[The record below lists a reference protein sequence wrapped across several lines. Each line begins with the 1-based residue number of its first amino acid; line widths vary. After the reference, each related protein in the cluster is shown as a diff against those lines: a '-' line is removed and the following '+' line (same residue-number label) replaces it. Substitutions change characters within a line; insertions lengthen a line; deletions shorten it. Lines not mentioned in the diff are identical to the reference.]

1 MRKTCFNTSLVAII
15 FYFCFSSVFR
25 APVYANEIG
34 RDFEPNVVLGNA
46 FEEFSGVPLNHL
58 FLYVYNGEAN
68 TWQQIPFQIDEKFDA
83 SNFVYPGQTDNT
95 AGLDANDE
103 LVFMLKDAGEQNDF
117 SWLDDIDSRNY
128 VRYEIKVNNPLNG
141 KSAYLY
147 LYRSKT
153 LNLDL
158 NLSDYIQHFVSTT
171 NEKGEDKVKSLFY
184 EIRHKK
190 SSLPIYLSI
199 PQSAGG
205 SGVDL
210 VEEMKFRAKAR
221 VKVGPFP
228 TTINITEDQLDLDD
242 SRNDFIQIID
252 GLVRI
257 VRKVDAA
264 LEVPVIDPINFVM
277 PAGFFY
283 PYSSIIDIRVPTIS
297 DATISDGRISLNLT
311 TAAVGMKFASAKNS
325 QNPVLIDGSND
336 DAQLDKTLDNTVLPD
351 GNWLFFGEGSTSQG
365 TLVTLYPVQNN
376 VGESRLLYYVD
387 NKSGDAYANAGVFI
401 DGTIEPPFT
410 LTYKGYYL
418 SSSFNSALG
427 TQIASFEKNPV
438 QTSTTIQDFST
449 VPVELVAFQAT
460 VENNS
465 VFLNWQTATESNNF
479 GFDVELSYVDENW
492 KKVGFVEGNG
502 TTVQP
507 KSYKFILEDLQ
518 PGEYEFRLKQI
529 DTDGAFEYSH
539 AVTAFIG
546 VPVDFVLQQNFP
558 NPFNPT
564 TTISFQ
570 IPEITNGS
578 AAKTSL
584 KVYNLLGQEVIT
596 LVDEFKPPG
605 SYSIAWNAKDKNG
618 LAVPSGIYLYRL
630 QSGNFSSMKKMI
642 LVK

>member
-1 MRKTCFNTSLVAII
+1 MRKRCFNTSLFFTA
-15 FYFCFSSVFR
+15 FCFLSL
-25 APVYANEIG
+25 YASQLFANDLG
-34 RDFEPNVVLGNA
+34 RDFEHAMVSGS
-46 FEEFSGVPLNHL
+46 EFNDFNHALINEL
-58 FLYVYNGEAN
+58 FLFAYDGSNK
-68 TWQQIPFQIDEKFDA
+68 TWKQIPSQIDEKHNSVDY
-83 SNFVYPGQTDNT
+83 VYPGQQD
-95 AGLDANDE
+95 GGFGFDENDE
-103 LVFMLKDAGEQNDF
+103 LVFMLKDAGDENND
-117 SWLDDIDSRNY
+117 SWIDDPAAQTHR
-128 VRYEIKVNNPLNG
+128 RYEIKITNPLNEQ
-141 KSAYLY
+141 SSYVYLY
-147 LYRSKT
+147 LSNT
-153 LNLDL
+153 LQTVPGLA
-158 NLSDYIQHFVSTT
+158 DYIDHFKSTT
-171 NEKGEDKVKSLFY
+171 VEKGEDKVVSNFY
-184 EIRHKK
+184 EIRHRK
-190 SSLPIYLSI
+190 SSLPIYLTI

-205 SGVDL
+205 NGADL
-210 VEEMKFRAKAR
+210 VEELKFRAKAKIS
-221 VKVGPFP
+221 VF
-228 TTINITEDQLDLDD
+228 TIDIDEGMLDLDD
-242 SRNDFIQIID
+242 SRGDNIQIID
-252 GLVRI
+252 GRI
-257 VRKVDAA
+257 RIIRKVDAS
-264 LEVPVIDPINFVM
+264 LEVPIVDPINFVM

-283 PYSSIIDIRVPTIS
+283 PYSSIINVRVPTIT
-297 DATISDGRISLNLT
+297 DATISNGRLSLNLT
-311 TAAVGMKFASAKNS
+311 EAAKGMKFTSANNS
-325 QNPVLIDGSND
+325 PATVPIDGAND
-336 DAQLDKTLDNTVLPD
+336 NEALDKTLDGVLPD
-351 GNWLFFGEGSTSQG
+351 GNWLFFGEGSDSQG
-365 TLVTLYPVQNN
+365 TLVTLYPVQVD
-376 VGESRLLYYVD
+376 VGKSQSLFYDD
-387 NKSGDAYANAGVFI
+387 NGSGDAYANAGLSI
-401 DGTIEPPFT
+401 GGNINTPFV

-418 SSSFNSALG
+418 SSSYNNSVG
-427 TQIASFEKNPV
+427 GQVASFEKNPV
-438 QTSTTIQDFST
+438 QVSTNMQDFST

-596 LVDEFKPPG
+596 LVDEFKLPG

-618 LAVPSGIYLYRL
+618 LSVPSGIYLYRL
-630 QSGNFSSMKKMI
+630 QSGNFSSIKKMI